1 VTPRSVT
8 GPLIILLIGVFFLIN
23 NLRPDLI
30 SFSNIGD
37 YWPFLL
43 IAAGVVGLIEV
54 LFHASRGSAPPPR
67 PFYGAGIFW
76 ILVLGV
82 FIASVSRNHNFRFG
96 RFDSPGVSFFG
107 SDYDY
112 DVNAAESLSV
122 QANHGVTRV
131 VLDNLRGNLSL
142 KGAASETG
150 RDAGDIRVT
159 GRKTVRAFNRTDAD
173 RANQQTQVRIERQGD
188 ALLIR
193 TEDFTGPRLIQIS
206 TDLDITVPRGISVE
220 SRGRNG
226 DLTIDDVDGPVDVSA
241 GRGDVRLNHIGKDVK
256 IEASRSGDIHVTDLK
271 GSLDLE
277 GRGSDIQL
285 ENIAG
290 PVTINGEFAGTIEF
304 RALARPMRFNSS
316 QTEFRA
322 EAVPGS
328 ITMDLGDLKLEN
340 VSGPVRFRT
349 GTRDIQAADVTDGLD
364 LVVDRGDIHV
374 TVGKTP
380 VPKMDVHTRNGDVT
394 LALPEK
400 AEFQL
405 DGSTSQGDVDNEYG
419 GGLQT
424 QSNGRAASVRG
435 RIGNGPVITI
445 GTDRGMVSVKKS

>member
-30 SFSNIGD
+30 SLSNIGD

-43 IAAGVVGLIEV
+43 IAAGIIGLIEV
-54 LFHASRGSAPPPR
+54 LFRASRGSTPPPR
-67 PFYGAGIFW
+67 VFYGAGIFW

-112 DVNAAESLSV
+112 DVNAAESPR
-122 QANHGVTRV
+122 GVTRV

-142 KGAASETG
+142 KGE
-150 RDAGDIRVT
+150 DAGDIKVT
-159 GRKTVRAFNRTDAD
+159 GRKSVRAFNRNDAD

-193 TEDFTGPRLIQIS
+193 TEEFTGPRLIQIS

-241 GRGDVRLNHIGKDVK
+241 GRGDVRLSHIAKDVK

-316 QTEFRA
+316 RTEFRA

-374 TVGKTP
+374 TVGRTP
-380 VPKMDVHTRNGDVT
+380 VPKMDVHTRNGDIT

-435 RIGNGPVITI
+435 RIGNGPVVTI

>member
-1 VTPRSVT
+1 
-8 GPLIILLIGVFFLIN
+8 LIILTIGVFFLIN

-30 SFSNIGD
+30 SLSRIGD

-43 IAAGVVGLIEV
+43 IAAGIIGLIEV
-54 LFHASRGSAPPPR
+54 LFHASRGAAAPPR

-82 FIASVSRNHNFRFG
+82 FIATVSRNHNFRFG

-107 SDYDY
+107 SDFDY
-112 DVNAAESLSV
+112 DVNAAESPR
-122 QANHGVTRV
+122 GVTRV
-131 VLDNLRGNLSL
+131 VLDNLHGNLSL
-142 KGAASETG
+142 KGE
-150 RDAGDIRVT
+150 DAGDIKVT
-159 GRKTVRAFNRTDAD
+159 GRKTVRAFNRNDAD
-173 RANQQTQVRIERQGD
+173 RANQQTQVHIERQGD
-188 ALLIR
+188 SLVVR
-193 TEDFTGPRLIQIS
+193 TEDFTGPRLIQIT
-206 TDLDITVPRGISVE
+206 TDLDITVPRGVSVE

-241 GRGDVRLNHIGKDVK
+241 GRGDVRLNHIAKDVK

-271 GSLDLE
+271 GGLDLE
-277 GRGSDIQL
+277 GRGGDVQL
-285 ENIAG
+285 ESIAG
-290 PVTINGEFAGTIEF
+290 PVTINGEYAGTIEF
-304 RALARPMRFNSS
+304 RALSKPMRFNSS
-316 QTEFRA
+316 RTEFRA

-328 ITMDLGDLKLEN
+328 ITMDLGELKLEN

-349 GTRDIQAADVTDGLD
+349 AVRDIEAADVTDGLD
-364 LVVDRGDIHV
+364 LMVDRGDIHV
-374 TVGKTP
+374 TVDKSP
-380 VPKMDVHTRNGDVT
+380 VPKMDVHTRNGDIT

-424 QSNGRAASVRG
+424 QSSGRAASIRG
-435 RIGNGPVITI
+435 RAGNGPVVTV
-445 GTDRGMVSVKKS
+445 GTDRGMVTVKKS